1 MVSGDPRENTL
12 SPCRHLSETPCVSDF
27 CFPGVFWEG
36 QPSLICLFCK
46 RMLESWVD
54 KLAQWIKALATKPG
68 DLSSTPSSDPHP
80 SKYNEENNPLSES
93 P

>member
-68 DLSSTPSSDPHP
+68 DLSSAPI
-80 SKYNEENNPLSES
+80 L
-93 P
+93 